1 MNQST
6 LNSDMAILVPQHTSG
21 LNGIHVCSIYNTCS
35 HKANALEREI
45 ENIANR
51 EKTIPEADALMI
63 EYIRTKDLRFLQQA
77 NALIE
82 KHNAMIRIEY
92 LDAVKEL
99 ERIAKVREY
108 TRKNKIA
115 EAGRAAVIG
124 RLVNIT
130 TYTGIINYGT
140 LGTSSTAFSNSQ
152 TQLVAEVFR
161 KTAASSSQTTK
172 TGFIDFF
179 YSKADTNG
187 TYQEFGT
194 AIDGTASANTGQL
207 FTRMLTGGWTKS
219 ASESMTVACQYDL
232 NDDTP

>member
-1 MNQST
+1 MHT
-6 LNSDMAILVPQHTSG
+6 IEKSDIEILVPPQSG
-21 LNGIHVCSIYNTCS
+21 SLTGIHVCSIYDTRGE
-35 HKANALEREI
+35 KADRLERDI
-45 ENIANR
+45 EAILNCDR
-51 EKTIPEADALMI
+51 TVPEADRLMI
-63 EYIRTKDLRFLQQA
+63 EYIHTKDVRFLQQA

-82 KHNAMIRIEY
+82 KNNARIRSEHM
-92 LDAVKEL
+92 DAISEL

-108 TRKNKIA
+108 TRRNKIA
-115 EAGRAAVIG
+115 TAGRAAVVG

-140 LGTSSTAFSNSQ
+140 LGTSSTAFSNAQ

-161 KTAASSSQTTK
+161 KVAASSSQTTK

-194 AIDGTASANTGQL
+194 VIDGTASANTGQL

-219 ASESMTVACQYDL
+219 SSESMTVACQYDL

>member
-1 MNQST
+1 MNQT
-6 LNSDMAILVPQHTSG
+6 IEKGDIEILVPPHSG
-21 LNGIHVCSIYNTCS
+21 GLTGIHTCSIYATKDG
-35 HKANALEREI
+35 KANQLEREI
-45 ENIANR
+45 ENIIAQSRTN
-51 EKTIPEADALMI
+51 PEVDNLMI
-63 EYIRTKDLRFLQQA
+63 EYIRTKDVRFLQQA

-82 KHNAMIRIEY
+82 KQNAAINAQY
-92 LDAVKEL
+92 NDALSEL
-99 ERIAKVREY
+99 ERIAKIREY

-115 EAGRAAVIG
+115 TAGRAAVVG

-140 LGTSSTAFSNSQ
+140 LGTDATAFSNAQ
-152 TQLVAEVFR
+152 TQLVAETFR
-161 KTAASSSQTTK
+161 KVAASSSQTTK

-194 AIDGTASANTGQL
+194 VIDGTASANTGQL

-219 ASESMTVACQYDL
+219 SSESMTVACQYDL